1 MTSLEYEFEI
11 LSVKEFLQK
20 CKIPKIPTRPS
31 KTLNI
36 ENIDRDLVESVK
48 HIGIITP
55 IITDREYYI
64 IDGVKRYIIVKHLH
78 ERGDKVPNKIPLV
91 RLLNE
96 SFTEKPISILHLAY
110 IINKFR
116 AEPKDEEFSE
126 EVITYMQD
134 IAYKVW
140 EVYNKDYE
148 KAAQHLG
155 FSIETLRRLIEEYI
169 RSMS

>member
-1 MTSLEYEFEI
+1 MTSLEYAFEI
-11 LSVKEFLQK
+11 LTPQEFIQK
-20 CKIPKIPTRPS
+20 CKIPRIPTRPR
-31 KTLNI
+31 KIMNI
-36 ENIDRDLVESVK
+36 ENIDRDLIESVK
-48 HIGIITP
+48 NIGIITP

-64 IDGVKRYIIVKHLH
+64 IDGVKRYIIIKHLY
-78 ERGDKVPNKIPLV
+78 EKGDKVPDKIPLV

-116 AEPKDEEFSE
+116 AEPKDEEFSDE
-126 EVITYMQD
+126 LITYMQD

-140 EVYNKDYE
+140 EIYDKNYE

-155 FSIETLRRLIEEYI
+155 FSIETLKKLIEEYLK
-169 RSMS
+169 SLS